1 MRDFAHT
8 LLTSLLLGA
17 ISASSS
23 AQLSD
28 PVAASPISSDT
39 RTAQLEQKLEAIS
52 STLAVTHQQ
61 LEQSQKQILQLQEEL
76 LEIKK
81 QLASA
86 LPSASSSSN
95 SADAARTTAADI
107 EDLQE
112 RQQTLEAQVK
122 VHDQTKIE
130 SVSKYP
136 LHVTGLI
143 LFNAFENRGNVDT
156 IDLPTFA
163 LQPSDNAGNGS
174 AGATFRQTI
183 LGIEGTGPKIAGAR
197 TSADLNIDFFGGLV
211 AGYIGTSAGVV
222 RMRTA
227 SINLD
232 WSNNSLQAGL
242 VGPLISPLS
251 PTSYAMVAEAPMAGA
266 GNLWTWASQLRFA
279 HRIPL
284 QSGSHVQLEFGLW
297 DPPIAGY
304 NSTSQQR
311 VPGPGEQSKQPAYES
326 RLSYGT
332 AVGERSLQVGLSGY
346 YSRQRYPYGNRLD
359 SWAGTVDWR
368 IPLFRRIE
376 VSGEGY
382 RGQALG
388 GLGGGTYKDVLYGT
402 DPITGVDSYRGLNA
416 IGGWAQFKARFSES
430 LEANASI
437 GLDDGFAGDF
447 HSVIFSPTATVA
459 ELRARNKMAF
469 GNLIFKPKTYLIL
482 SPEYRRIWTWPIYGT
497 ASTADIFT
505 LSAGY
510 QF

>member
-8 LLTSLLLGA
+8 LLISLLLGA
-17 ISASSS
+17 MPVSSS
-23 AQLSD
+23 AQSND
-28 PVAASPISSDT
+28 HAAASPISSDT
-39 RTAQLEQKLEAIS
+39 RTVQLEQKLEAIS

-86 LPSASSSSN
+86 LPSAISSSN

-163 LQPSDNAGNGS
+163 LQPTDSAGNGS
-174 AGATFRQTI
+174 AGASFRQTI

-227 SINLD
+227 SINLE

-251 PTSYAMVAEAPMAGA
+251 PTSYARIAEAPMAGA
-266 GNLWTWASQLRFA
+266 GNLWTWAPQLRFA
-279 HRIPL
+279 HQIPL

-297 DPPIAGY
+297 DPPIADY
-304 NSTSQQR
+304 NSTTQLR

-332 AVGERSLQVGLSGY
+332 AGGERSLQIGLSGY
-346 YSRQRYPYGNRLD
+346 YSRQSYPYGDRLD
-359 SWAGTVDWR
+359 SWAGAIDWR
-368 IPLFRRIE
+368 IPLFRRFE

-382 RGQALG
+382 RGLALG

-402 DPITGVDSYRGLNA
+402 DPTTGVDSYRGLNA
-416 IGGWAQFKARFSES
+416 IGGWTQFKARFSES

-447 HSVIFSPTATVA
+447 HSLIFSPTATVA
-459 ELRARNKMAF
+459 ELRARNKMAV